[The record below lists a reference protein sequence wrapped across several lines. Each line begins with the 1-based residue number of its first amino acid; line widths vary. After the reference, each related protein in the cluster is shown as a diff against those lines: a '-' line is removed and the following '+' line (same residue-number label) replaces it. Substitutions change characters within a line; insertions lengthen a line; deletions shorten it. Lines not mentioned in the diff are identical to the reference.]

1 MSTPILVDEPKDLAP
16 LILSSDSFGR
26 RERFDAWREELMLRV
41 IRVDVDVPD
50 KTNFRT
56 RLRVLNL
63 PNIAIIERRS
73 TPSVVK
79 RTRDLVR
86 DGDDAFVFTLP
97 WGGTVEIRAGA
108 DEARVGP
115 GEAIITPLDEVGGLR
130 TPLGVRGVS
139 LRVARKA
146 ALSSA
151 PGVERLVNRPVPV
164 DEAAFAILSSYV
176 VSLMSAPRGLDP
188 SLASLADQQVRELLA
203 HVFDPSGDLARAQT
217 YGGIKAARLHA
228 VIRDIG
234 RSSRR
239 ARSQRSVGRAPASC
253 VGAVCPAIVGR
264 RRKVVLRLRARNAPE
279 TRASAVG
286 RSADR
291 PPAHRRHRRDGG
303 LQRSFALQQNVP
315 LVFRPNALR
324 RPTRAMRAR
333 LERLSATIRRLRRVA
348 RSTTPAS
355 VRLSPDWVRSRPRR
369 RAAA

>member
-26 RERFDAWREELMLRV
+26 RERFDAWREELMLRF

-108 DEARVGP
+108 GEARVGP

-146 ALSSA
+146 ALSLA

-234 RSSRR
+234 RSLGEPDLSAASVGRRLHVSERYVQQLLEGAGKTFSAYVREMRLKRARQLLGDPLIAHLRIADIAAMAGFNDLSHFNRMFRSYFGQTPSDARR
-239 ARSQRSVGRAPASC
+239 AR
-253 VGAVCPAIVGR
+253 
-264 RRKVVLRLRARNAPE
+264 
-279 TRASAVG
+279 
-286 RSADR
+286 
-291 PPAHRRHRRDGG
+291 
-303 LQRSFALQQNVP
+303 
-315 LVFRPNALR
+315 
-324 RPTRAMRAR
+324 
-333 LERLSATIRRLRRVA
+333 
-348 RSTTPAS
+348 
-355 VRLSPDWVRSRPRR
+355 
-369 RAAA
+369 

>member
-1 MSTPILVDEPKDLAP
+1 
-16 LILSSDSFGR
+16 
-26 RERFDAWREELMLRV
+26 MLRV

-146 ALSSA
+146 ALSLA

-164 DEAAFAILSSYV
+164 DEAAFAILSAYV

-228 VIRDIG
+228 VI
-234 RSSRR
+234 
-239 ARSQRSVGRAPASC
+239 
-253 VGAVCPAIVGR
+253 
-264 RRKVVLRLRARNAPE
+264 
-279 TRASAVG
+279 
-286 RSADR
+286 
-291 PPAHRRHRRDGG
+291 
-303 LQRSFALQQNVP
+303 
-315 LVFRPNALR
+315 
-324 RPTRAMRAR
+324 
-333 LERLSATIRRLRRVA
+333 
-348 RSTTPAS
+348 
-355 VRLSPDWVRSRPRR
+355 
-369 RAAA
+369 

>member
-16 LILSSDSFGR
+16 LILSSDFFGR

-50 KTNFRT
+50 KANFRT
-56 RLRVLNL
+56 RLRILNL

-79 RTRDLVR
+79 RTQNLVR

-97 WGGTVEIRAGA
+97 WRGTVEIRGGA

-115 GEAIITPLDEVGGLR
+115 GEAIITPLDEVGSLR

-139 LRVARKA
+139 LRIARKA
-146 ALSSA
+146 ALSLA
-151 PGVERLVNRPVPV
+151 PEAERLVNRPVPL

-203 HVFDPSGDLARAQT
+203 HVFDPTGDLARAQT

-234 RSSRR
+234 RSLGEPDLSAASVGRRLHLSERYVQQLLEGAGKSFSAYVREMRLKRARRLLSDPLIAHLRIADIAAMAGFNDLSHFNRVFRSHFGQTPSDSRR
-239 ARSQRSVGRAPASC
+239 AR
-253 VGAVCPAIVGR
+253 
-264 RRKVVLRLRARNAPE
+264 
-279 TRASAVG
+279 
-286 RSADR
+286 
-291 PPAHRRHRRDGG
+291 
-303 LQRSFALQQNVP
+303 
-315 LVFRPNALR
+315 
-324 RPTRAMRAR
+324 
-333 LERLSATIRRLRRVA
+333 
-348 RSTTPAS
+348 
-355 VRLSPDWVRSRPRR
+355 
-369 RAAA
+369 

>member
-1 MSTPILVDEPKDLAP
+1 M
-16 LILSSDSFGR
+16 
-26 RERFDAWREELMLRV
+26 
-41 IRVDVDVPD
+41 
-50 KTNFRT
+50 
-56 RLRVLNL
+56 
-63 PNIAIIERRS
+63 
-73 TPSVVK
+73 
-79 RTRDLVR
+79 R
-86 DGDDAFVFTLP
+86 DGDDALVFTLP
-97 WGGTVEIRAGA
+97 WGGMVEIRAGA

-146 ALSSA
+146 APQ
-151 PGVERLVNRPVPV
+151 PGARCRGLLNRAVPV
-164 DEAAFAILSSYV
+164 DEAAFAILSAYV
-176 VSLMSAPRGLDP
+176 VSLCRLRA
-188 SLASLADQQVRELLA
+188 ASTPARQSGGPA
-203 HVFDPSGDLARAQT
+203 GPGTAGACFDPSGDLARAQPMA
-217 YGGIKAARLHA
+217 GSRP
-228 VIRDIG
+228 RDCT
-234 RSSRR
+234 RWLRYWPKSWR
-239 ARSQRSVGRAPASC
+239 ARSQRGVGRAPASC

>member
-108 DEARVGP
+108 GEARVGP

-146 ALSSA
+146 ALSLA

-164 DEAAFAILSSYV
+164 DEAAFAILSAYV

-234 RSSRR
+234 RSLGEPDLSAASVGRRLHVSERYVQQLLEGAGKTFSAYVREMRLKRARQLLGDPLIAHLRIADIAAMAGFNDLSHFNRMFRSYFGQTPSDARR
-239 ARSQRSVGRAPASC
+239 AR
-253 VGAVCPAIVGR
+253 
-264 RRKVVLRLRARNAPE
+264 
-279 TRASAVG
+279 
-286 RSADR
+286 
-291 PPAHRRHRRDGG
+291 
-303 LQRSFALQQNVP
+303 
-315 LVFRPNALR
+315 
-324 RPTRAMRAR
+324 
-333 LERLSATIRRLRRVA
+333 
-348 RSTTPAS
+348 
-355 VRLSPDWVRSRPRR
+355 
-369 RAAA
+369 